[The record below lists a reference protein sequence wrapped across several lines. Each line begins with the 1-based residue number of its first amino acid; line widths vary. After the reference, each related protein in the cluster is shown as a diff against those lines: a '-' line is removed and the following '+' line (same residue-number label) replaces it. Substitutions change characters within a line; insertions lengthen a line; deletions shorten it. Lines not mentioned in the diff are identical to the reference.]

1 MVANPGVPVPKC
13 DFAPGFFESCKDYS
27 MIESEAEDK
36 NESQLV
42 GAVQV
47 TGWCISQPFEHEDQE
62 SYISR
67 EFGDSF

>member
-1 MVANPGVPVPKC
+1 
-13 DFAPGFFESCKDYS
+13 

-47 TGWCISQPFEHEDQE
+47 TGWCISQPFEHKDQE
-62 SYISR
+62 CYISR
-67 EFGDSF
+67 EFGDSFWMAEQTFLLPAQNFVSFAYFPKLPG